1 MVKTLDDF
9 IEKRLGKDN
18 REPTE
23 DKDKVKVLVVD
34 DDPLVLAALKMIL
47 GRTYNVL
54 TAESGAEGVSLL
66 DPEVHA
72 VILDVKM
79 QGMDGFE
86 TYAEMRAVNA
96 NVPIIF
102 HSAYQGVRDPYEVI
116 NEFRPFGYVQ
126 KGQGDDALARIV
138 ARAVEH
144 YRQFVSTE
152 KSIERLKN
160 TVAWIRKNKASTV
173 GWGEIETQLQ
183 PSIYKDPLTG
193 LNNRLSFFITL
204 LKVSINGLADKG
216 DFTLAFVDVDDFSK
230 IVDEEGSKTADRVL
244 CRLADLIG
252 KRCRSEDG
260 LMRIGKDQF
269 AVTLFDTDIDEARC
283 FLENLRETV
292 DRESKTWSIGGP
304 GVEKGV
310 TLSIGAGSASMDK
323 VPSVE
328 RLLYLTELA
337 LMKAK
342 QGGKN
347 QCVCLPFI

>member
-9 IEKRLGKDN
+9 IEKRLGKDTS
-18 REPTE
+18 EPTE
-23 DKDKVKVLVVD
+23 DKVKVLVVD
-34 DDPLVLAALKMIL
+34 DDPLVLTALKMIL
-47 GRTYNVL
+47 GKIYSVL
-54 TAESGAEGVSLL
+54 TADSGAKGVSLL
-66 DPEVHA
+66 DTEVHA

-102 HSAYQGVRDPYEVI
+102 HSAYQGVRDPYDVI

-126 KGQGDDALARIV
+126 KGQGDDALVRIV

-144 YRQFVSTE
+144 YRQFVTTE
-152 KSIERLKN
+152 KSIERLKK
-160 TVAWIRKNKASTV
+160 TVAWIRKNKASSLA
-173 GWGEIETQLQ
+173 WGEIETQLQ

-204 LKVSINGLADKG
+204 LKVSINWLADKG
-216 DFTLAFVDVDDFSK
+216 DFTLAFIDVDDFSK
-230 IVDEEGSKTADRVL
+230 IVDVAGIKSADRVL
-244 CRLADLIG
+244 CRLADLIT
-252 KRCRSEDG
+252 KQCRSEDG
-260 LMRIGKDQF
+260 LMRINKDQF
-269 AVTLFDTDIDEARC
+269 AVTLFDTDIDEARS
-283 FLENLRETV
+283 FLENLRAIV
-292 DRESKTWSIGGP
+292 DRESKNWTIGDP
-304 GVEKGV
+304 ASKKGV
-310 TLSIGAGSASMDK
+310 TVSIGAGSASMDK

-328 RLLYLTELA
+328 RLLYLAELA